1 MNSKKII
8 IVSSI
13 IVVLILSGYLIYSEL
28 VPKQPAVTPPVEKIR
43 KEVDFG
49 TFQIT
54 EDPNDVVRL
63 FRTKDDEVIL
73 TDKENRTLYF
83 FSQDTEGVSNCFDN
97 CAVNWPPLTIKPEEA
112 LQVGSGISKGTVSSI
127 KRGDVLHVTYKG
139 KPLYLYKEDKDP
151 GDMKGGNIPNW
162 IVVKP

>member
-8 IVSSI
+8 IIGSI
-13 IVVLILSGYLIYSEL
+13 VVVLILSGYLIYSEL
-28 VPKQPAVTPPVEKIR
+28 VPNTPAVTPPVEKIR

-63 FRTKDDEVIL
+63 FRTKNNEVIL

-83 FSQDTEGVSNCFDN
+83 FSQDTEGVSKCFDN
-97 CAVNWPPLTIKPEEA
+97 CAVNWPPLTILPADA

-127 KRGDVLHVTYKG
+127 NRGDVLHVTYKG
-139 KPLYLYKEDKDP
+139 KPLYLYKEDKAAE
-151 GDMKGGNIPNW
+151 DMKGGAIQNW
-162 IVVKP
+162 IVAKP